1 MSCLARPGEA
11 WAPAGQDIVSQG
23 IVTAAGHATTFS
35 LRDFNSTMK

>member
-23 IVTAAGHATTFS
+23 IVYRSWA
-35 LRDFNSTMK
+35 RDNFFAS